1 MIYYILGGSINGEP
15 YNTSSL
21 VECTGYTGK
30 YFLES
35 LLYILVF
42 YCTGIGIQLPVG
54 KYISYSHGYLMVSI
68 ECKVSIPV
76 SSRIKHSR
84 QLLLWI
90 TGIYIYT
97 GMLVLV

>member
-35 LLYILVF
+35 LLYILVL
-42 YCTGIGIQLPVG
+42 YYIGIGIQLPVG

-68 ECKVSIPV
+68 ECKVSLPV
-76 SSRIKHSR
+76 SIYHSR
-84 QLLLWI
+84 VQKVLGD
-90 TGIYIYT
+90 TGDNRPMDT
-97 GMLVLV
+97 RS